1 MSTRMGN
8 CEEQQ
13 ASLSLQKYDFN
24 NCQIPSFAPN
34 KNFNIYH
41 LFIYLNS
48 KEMYMPFWNFF

>member
-1 MSTRMGN
+1 MSKRMGN

-24 NCQIPSFAPN
+24 NCRVLSFAPN

-41 LFIYLNS
+41 LLY
-48 KEMYMPFWNFF
+48 KV